1 MINPTEIT
9 ADYRIILAWIEATV
23 WTDARDAGIFGL
35 NTNGGSKDF
44 LKDTWVSEYSFFT
57 EHQHKKAIQCHT
69 SYRLLI
75 RYE

>member
-35 NTNGGSKDF
+35 NTNGGSKNF
-44 LKDTWVSEYSFFT
+44 LEDTWVSE
-57 EHQHKKAIQCHT
+57 
-69 SYRLLI
+69 
-75 RYE
+75 